1 LILFAAIET
10 AAQRPDRLASFDPP
24 NPDNKHY
31 ALKVYAYVLCDGAG
45 GGCES
50 IESIKPYLE
59 EAFTYFD
66 DHRIHPYLACLEI
79 IASNT
84 YYLDPN
90 LVGVDSQYEHED
102 GVTVV
107 IVNTGHGGL
116 IGFAPGG
123 SQSHFCWAIKY
134 DSRTTAHEMGHV
146 LGLEHTFESTSFWCN
161 NSTLSNLAELAN
173 GDECHLRGDYT
184 CDTPPDVIGTLDYIS
199 DCEGRINGCLDPDDN
214 PYNSIVPRNNI
225 MGYRSPL
232 NNDTSCPFEFTAGQ
246 GLRMRTALENLS
258 GFNNYYQLNT
268 TIIRNDGSPE
278 HVISANATL
287 SGTILCYNNILIESE
302 TEVTVNGVI
311 KMAKGRRIK
320 VKPEAKLVV
329 NGQLTS
335 LDEGVCEAADG
346 GMWQGVQLLPVG
358 QSFLPHGA
366 ECYLNNAKISNAVY
380 AIDVP
385 LHLSFLYKS
394 PKLEATNTLFYNNAI
409 SVNAFS
415 LFATTLT
422 GGGLDFTNCTF
433 DVNEDFM
440 GDYDF
445 QSHAFLVGGPNSNF
459 YACEFK
465 QSLYPKEAL
474 SQYQVALHVVSTNVT
489 VDHKYLPCPSNV
501 QCDVSGY
508 FTKSSRFDNFGKG
521 VLARSIGSLQP
532 ITIRNTVFKN
542 CTLNGVET
550 VNILTPQLTHN
561 RVVIEAQNTVGF
573 QITST
578 VLYEIQNN
586 EFLTSQEA
594 NGVTVGIGVLAPN
607 SSMTPM
613 NNLIQNNKF
622 TGLYNANYAHGLNGF
637 GDMGLEY
644 RCNQNYS
651 SLQNDFFILNT
662 PNGIKINQGSV
673 NEAAGNIFSNP
684 ADNHGHIN
692 IANNGSKVNYHA
704 LNVQGEFPTKI
715 NPDRV
720 EVIQTTEENG
730 TCSEVFGP
738 QESDQAEVLQPFT
751 HYEDLYWQ
759 LRGVYDS
766 LTTIVQGQ
774 LDDGNTGTLIGQIEF
789 ATSLDTSTILATLS
803 SDSPWV
809 SAEVLGSLFLRN
821 DLFTT
826 EQIVDICVLNP
837 DAISEEPVWS
847 MIYSGSYGVDSI
859 HLSQLLVSTGTVT
872 ARSELKAA
880 MHTARIQSDNC
891 VFHILRYLSTPDSV
905 MDYNLVRTWLE
916 RMDYLETDLATVW
929 TYMAEGDWASAASR
943 CQQGSSLVNDYA
955 IYEWAQMEEFVD
967 IMSAG
972 LVDSIDLSSLD
983 SLFELELLDFTTEVK
998 PGTRANTMAQ
1008 TILDIYYGHS
1018 PTASSFRAPVTSHR
1032 KTSQGSKIKD
1042 FLSEVNLIIQ
1052 PNPAHG
1058 TVQIDLKSDQPC
1070 LLRGTDINGRIILEL
1085 NNYQSNEPLD
1095 IQQLSKGIYFIQAI
1109 QLDGTVRTGKLLVK

>member
-1 LILFAAIET
+1 
-10 AAQRPDRLASFDPP
+10 
-24 NPDNKHY
+24 
-31 ALKVYAYVLCDGAG
+31 
-45 GGCES
+45 
-50 IESIKPYLE
+50 
-59 EAFTYFD
+59 
-66 DHRIHPYLACLEI
+66 
-79 IASNT
+79 
-84 YYLDPN
+84 
-90 LVGVDSQYEHED
+90 
-102 GVTVV
+102 
-107 IVNTGHGGL
+107 
-116 IGFAPGG
+116 
-123 SQSHFCWAIKY
+123 
-134 DSRTTAHEMGHV
+134 
-146 LGLEHTFESTSFWCN
+146 
-161 NSTLSNLAELAN
+161 
-173 GDECHLRGDYT
+173 
-184 CDTPPDVIGTLDYIS
+184 
-199 DCEGRINGCLDPDDN
+199 
-214 PYNSIVPRNNI
+214 
-225 MGYRSPL
+225 
-232 NNDTSCPFEFTAGQ
+232 
-246 GLRMRTALENLS
+246 
-258 GFNNYYQLNT
+258 
-268 TIIRNDGSPE
+268 
-278 HVISANATL
+278 
-287 SGTILCYNNILIESE
+287 
-302 TEVTVNGVI
+302 
-311 KMAKGRRIK
+311 
-320 VKPEAKLVV
+320 
-329 NGQLTS
+329 
-335 LDEGVCEAADG
+335 
-346 GMWQGVQLLPVG
+346 
-358 QSFLPHGA
+358 
-366 ECYLNNAKISNAVY
+366 
-380 AIDVP
+380 
-385 LHLSFLYKS
+385 
-394 PKLEATNTLFYNNAI
+394 
-409 SVNAFS
+409 
-415 LFATTLT
+415 
-422 GGGLDFTNCTF
+422 
-433 DVNEDFM
+433 
-440 GDYDF
+440 
-445 QSHAFLVGGPNSNF
+445 
-459 YACEFK
+459 
-465 QSLYPKEAL
+465 
-474 SQYQVALHVVSTNVT
+474 
-489 VDHKYLPCPSNV
+489 
-501 QCDVSGY
+501 
-508 FTKSSRFDNFGKG
+508 
-521 VLARSIGSLQP
+521 
-532 ITIRNTVFKN
+532 
-542 CTLNGVET
+542 
-550 VNILTPQLTHN
+550 
-561 RVVIEAQNTVGF
+561 
-573 QITST
+573 
-578 VLYEIQNN
+578 
-586 EFLTSQEA
+586 
-594 NGVTVGIGVLAPN
+594 VTVGIGVLAPN

-662 PNGIKINQGSV
+662 PNGIKLNQGSV

-684 ADNHGHIN
+684 ADNHGHFN
-692 IANNGSKVNYHA
+692 IANNGSLANYHA
-704 LNVQGEFPTKI
+704 LNISGEFPTKI

-720 EVIQTTEENG
+720 KVFQTTSENG

-803 SDSPWV
+803 SNSPWV
-809 SAEVLGSLFLRN
+809 SAVVLGNLFLRN

-826 EQIVDICVLNP
+826 EQIVNICVLNP

-859 HLSQLLVSTGTVT
+859 HLSQMLASTGKVT
-872 ARSELKAA
+872 ARSELRAA
-880 MHTARIQSDNC
+880 MHSARIQSDNC

-1109 QLDGTVRTGKLLVK
+1109 LQDGTVRTGKLLVK